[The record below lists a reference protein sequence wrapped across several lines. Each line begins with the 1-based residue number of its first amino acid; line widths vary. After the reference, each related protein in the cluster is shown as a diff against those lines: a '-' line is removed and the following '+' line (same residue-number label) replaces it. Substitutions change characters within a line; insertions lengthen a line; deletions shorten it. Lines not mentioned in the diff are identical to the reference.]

1 MRILRAMN
9 YNILLC
15 HTRMTELFRSDTY
28 FSSDTASLEHD
39 KTLSLPDRLLPQ
51 RSSLM
56 SEVMFPSS
64 GGMEPDRNEKD
75 AVSGYAGC

>member
-1 MRILRAMN
+1 MQYENDRI
-9 YNILLC
+9 I
-15 HTRMTELFRSDTY
+15 TDLFCLDAY
-28 FSSDTASLEHD
+28 YSSDTASLKND

-51 RSSLM
+51 RFILM
-56 SEVMFPSS
+56 SEVRFPSS

>member
-1 MRILRAMN
+1 MPYEDDRI
-9 YNILLC
+9 I
-15 HTRMTELFRSDTY
+15 TELFRSDTY

-39 KTLSLPDRLLPQ
+39 KTLSLPERLLPH

-56 SEVMFPSS
+56 SEVRFPSS